1 MHSIY
6 NLVQQTLKAG
16 YLSMDTEAQI
26 RNLFD
31 TRLNSYDI
39 EALMLLQQA
48 IENGSVKRQ
57 VHEIYEA
64 AQNKSSKLQIA

>member
-6 NLVQQTLKAG
+6 HLVHQTLKAG

-48 IENGSVKRQ
+48 IENGRVKRQ
-57 VHEIYEA
+57 AHEIYEA
-64 AQNKSSKLQIA
+64 GKKKSNKLQIA

>member
-6 NLVQQTLKAG
+6 NLVHQTLKAG

-57 VHEIYEA
+57 VHEIYQT

>member
-6 NLVQQTLKAG
+6 NLVHQTLKGG

-48 IENGSVKRQ
+48 IENGRVKRQ
-57 VHEIYEA
+57 VHEIYQA
-64 AQNKSSKLQIA
+64 AQAKSGKLQMA

>member
-6 NLVQQTLKAG
+6 HLVHETLKAG

-26 RNLFD
+26 RKLFD

-48 IENGSVKRQ
+48 IENGRVKRQ
-57 VHEIYEA
+57 VHEIYQA
-64 AQNKSSKLQIA
+64 AQAKSSKLQIA

>member
-1 MHSIY
+1 
-6 NLVQQTLKAG
+6 
-16 YLSMDTEAQI
+16 MDTEAQI

-48 IENGSVKRQ
+48 IENGRVKRQ

-64 AQNKSSKLQIA
+64 AQNKSTKLKIA